1 VKKLAVTNP
10 QDCEKY
16 YRSINKPFG
25 INVSDLPLAD
35 NLIQE

>member
-16 YRSINKPFG
+16 RSINNPFG